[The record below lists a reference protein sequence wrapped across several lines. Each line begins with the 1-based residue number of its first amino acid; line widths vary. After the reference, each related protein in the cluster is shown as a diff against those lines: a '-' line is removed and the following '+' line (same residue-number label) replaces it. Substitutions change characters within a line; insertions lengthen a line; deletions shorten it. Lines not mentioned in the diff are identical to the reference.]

1 MASPGRNIALET
13 AGKVFP
19 PAVFIKFSPAF
30 YKGQRLGAPERQG
43 TGSINWRL
51 DQNRQPQVRRY
62 YRLVWETARGA
73 SPPSAGNND
82 QRLAPRSKATA
93 VSAARVGWGNRKGS
107 RCKAFRYVPPEHPPM
122 DIWRLSQR
130 KGPRLNRGSFLVRH
144 GFI

>member
-13 AGKVFP
+13 AGQVFP
-19 PAVFIKFSPAF
+19 PAVFIKFWPSFDKKPT
-30 YKGQRLGAPERQG
+30 LGSSRGSNKQG
-43 TGSINWRL
+43 AEVGASIKTGSRECGAGWF
-51 DQNRQPQVRRY
+51 
-62 YRLVWETARGA
+62 WETARGA

-107 RCKAFRYVPPEHPPM
+107 RCKAFRYVPPEHTPM
-122 DIWRLSQR
+122 DIWRLLQR